1 MKKKFLSIAFLAA
14 ILFTGAAF
22 SSCSDDDDNDYY
34 DLQSTI
40 TFENKVTVKEYVQS
54 GTFKGTGQDVIL
66 PGQSVSIKFHAG
78 SKQYLMF
85 AMMYGYS
92 NDLFFAPEN
101 PGLKLFD
108 SDGKA
113 LTGDISSQVHLWDNG
128 TRVNV
133 QPGSGISH
141 PGVAED
147 GTIKKIDT
155 QDAQGNLYRPASEL
169 VNLSLAFDA
178 ATSEFTLTIKNNTQ
192 GTINETPFSPGVW
205 VVSNYIDEKL
215 VVEQPFFVE
224 GAKSSAQL
232 TALAESGNNKLLG
245 DMVSEMTGIVTT
257 LSPVLVVVY
266 TGDINPIYQLD
277 KKDANIGLKELAQKG
292 DADKLKSSL
301 EGMTNVRYVYVAGS
315 KMILPGAS
323 AETGFKAWDGDKI
336 AFVTMY
342 GYSNDWFYANTE
354 SIAANFTGDL
364 TSKTVLLD
372 NGTGVNQYPG
382 AGVNQ
387 SLFGGTPQVEDK
399 AISKVTTSFPIPTV
413 ANTIKVTIKTQ

>member
-14 ILFTGAAF
+14 ILITGAVF

-66 PGQSVSIKFHAG
+66 PGQSVDIKFHAG

-108 SDGKA
+108 SDGNA
-113 LTGDISSQVHLWDNG
+113 LTGDVSSQIHLWDNG
-128 TRVNV
+128 TRLNK
-133 QPGSGISH
+133 QPGAGISH
-141 PGVAED
+141 PGDVED
-147 GTIKKIDT
+147 GTIKKIET
-155 QDAQGNLYRPASEL
+155 EDAQGNLYRPASDL
-169 VNLSLAFDA
+169 VKLSLAFDA
-178 ATSEFTLTIKNNTQ
+178 ATSEFTLTIKNNSQ
-192 GTINETPFSPGVW
+192 GTINETPLSPGVW
-205 VVSNYIDEKL
+205 VVSNYIDKKL
-215 VVEQPFFVE
+215 VVEEPFFKE

-245 DMVSEMTGIVTT
+245 DMVKEMTGIVTT

-277 KKDANIGLKELAQKG
+277 KKDSNIGLKELAQKG
-292 DADKLKSSL
+292 DASKLKSSL
-301 EGMTNVRYVYVAGS
+301 EGMANVRYVYVAGS
-315 KMILPGAS
+315 EAVLPGKS
-323 AETGFKAWDGDKI
+323 VETGFKAWEGDKI
-336 AFVTMY
+336 AYVTMF

-354 SIAANFTGDL
+354 ATAANFKGDL
-364 TSKTVLLD
+364 TNKTVLLD

-382 AGVNQ
+382 AGVYQ
-387 SLFGGTPQVEDK
+387 SLFDGTPQTEDK
-399 AISKVTTSFPIPTV
+399 TISKVTTTFPVPAV
-413 ANTIKVTIKTQ
+413 ADVIKVTIK